1 MRRFAAVFALVIV
14 ACRGERPAA
23 PPATA
28 SSPAPTASPNAPSS
42 TTAPAPVP
50 APKKPLHSTPQRC
63 AGDGSYEQ
71 AVDCIRIAAHIGFAS
86 PSGNGEMVRVR
97 IGAERMTLRA
107 HDGTWT
113 AEAKPSGI
121 VWTHDGKHA
130 TNVPQPLEH
139 LYQRLTLFPDPQKK
153 EGSAKLAAHEGDTNR
168 YEFTDA
174 NNGDRYVVWVSTTDG
189 RMVKLKVD
197 EVTIT
202 FS

>member
-1 MRRFAAVFALVIV
+1 MRRLAAALVLVIA

-23 PPATA
+23 PPATT
-28 SSPAPTASPNAPSS
+28 SSAPA
-42 TTAPAPVP
+42 TTTTIAAAPAPVV
-50 APKKPLHSTPQRC
+50 AAKKTLRSTPQQC

-71 AVDCIRIAAHIGFAS
+71 ALECIRMAARLKFTSSLGD
-86 PSGNGEMVRVR
+86 GEMTRST
-97 IGAERMTLRA
+97 IGAEHMTVRA

-113 AEAKPSGI
+113 AEAKPAGI

-130 TNVPQPLEH
+130 ASVPQPLEH
-139 LYQRLTLFPDPQKK
+139 LYQRLTVFPNPQKK
-153 EGSAKLAAHEGDTNR
+153 EGSAKLAAHEAETNR

-189 RMVKLKVD
+189 RIVKVKVN
-197 EVTIT
+197 ELTIA